1 MLLNWQTKVEYHSHK
16 QCRLCKA
23 RQLNVV
29 GLRHASTIRGWGRVA
44 FVQRKVGLF
53 RLRTAWPAG
62 EGAGT
67 AWEGAGTAWEG
78 AGAASAGRQDD
89 DDDDLLLGTTAAL
102 RKPKLLLDRVTDCL
116 SGICARTLYW
126 GKKEGLYTGGKKTRR
141 KEKLGETILTGMT
154 GGEQRVTRVRVDK
167 KSVCACRVCEC
178 NVKKKWV
185 KKR

>member
-1 MLLNWQTKVEYHSHK
+1 M
-16 QCRLCKA
+16 
-23 RQLNVV
+23 

-62 EGAGT
+62 
-67 AWEGAGTAWEG
+67 EGAGTAWEG

-116 SGICARTLYW
+116 SGICARILY
-126 GKKEGLYTGGKKTRR
+126 
-141 KEKLGETILTGMT
+141 
-154 GGEQRVTRVRVDK
+154 
-167 KSVCACRVCEC
+167 
-178 NVKKKWV
+178 
-185 KKR
+185 